1 MIRRAFRSTS
11 RFVRVLFQKPPENP
25 AMKEVKAA
33 AGRVKGA
40 MHARGDASASFHS
53 GGRAADGFVDQ
64 EIAGGHEKAR
74 KNTPPPR
81 AR

>member
-1 MIRRAFRSTS
+1 MTRRAIRRTIE
-11 RFVRVLFQKPPENP
+11 FVRVLFQKPPENA

-33 AGRVKGA
+33 ASRVQGA
-40 MHARGDASASFHS
+40 IHARGDASASFHS
-53 GGRAADGFVDQ
+53 GGRSADGFFGQ

-74 KNTPPPR
+74 KKAPPPR